1 MRVNFNDNLRF
12 GRRICSCQKETW
24 LSYADRLEQY
34 FLSNNVQAQ
43 KKKRAILLSV
53 CGALMYQL
61 IFNSVSSQKLSEKN
75 FDELVKLVQAHHKP
89 LPPFNDSP
97 FIPVTVRME
106 NQPPTLL
113 PTSENFL
120 NIVNLVTHSTIC

>member
-1 MRVNFNDNLRF
+1 MATHGSVGEFAPA
-12 GRRICSCQKETW
+12 KETW

-43 KKKRAILLSV
+43 KKKRAILLSG
-53 CGALMYQL
+53 CGALTYQL
-61 IFNSVSSQKLSEKN
+61 IFNSVSSQKLSKKN
-75 FDELVKLVQAHHKP
+75 FDELVKLVP

-97 FIPVTVRME
+97 FIPVTVRTE
-106 NQPPTLL
+106 NHSPILL